1 MFHPVQ
7 RLCPA
12 MAFAALLT
20 ACAGGGGGEGGAE
33 GSEGAGHEA
42 GGDGGGGVASGGFES
57 DGQSLGLVESIVL
70 TPDEAY
76 AGLLND
82 TEIAVSYDPE
92 GNRFVGRVRNEA
104 ATPVCDVRPAVELDD
119 WQLVASAAPDGEAH
133 VIDGLRPFDIA
144 EFEFAL
150 ASETEFSEWVAVVE
164 TFGCASAP
172 SGTGG
177 GGEGSG
183 EHGGGGGEHGGGGE
197 GSGEGGEG
205 SGEGSEGGGEGGEG
219 GEDAPTTPIL
229 EATSGTFGQ
238 AQYHFLFDTV
248 HMAFRGTVQNPTPQP
263 ICGSKTEIHM
273 GIGGMQ
279 VVELGP
285 TIPVDLPPGAT
296 MKVVMT
302 SPAHMPDTY
311 SVHPEYSTCP

>member
-1 MFHPVQ
+1 MFPGIR
-7 RLCPA
+7 RLCTVV
-12 MAFAALLT
+12 ALAVLVG
-20 ACAGGGGGEGGAE
+20 CGGGGGGEGGGE

-42 GGDGGGGVASGGFES
+42 GGDGGDGGVAGGGFET
-57 DGQSLGLVESIVL
+57 DGQSLGLVESLIL
-70 TPDEAY
+70 MPDEAY

-82 TEIAVSYDPE
+82 TEIAVSYDAP
-92 GNRFVGRVRNEA
+92 GNRFVGRLRNEA
-104 ATPVCDVRPAVELDD
+104 AVPVCDVRPAVELDG
-119 WQLVASAAPDGEAH
+119 WQLVASAAPDGA
-133 VIDGLRPFDIA
+133 VFSVDGLRPYDTA

-150 ASETEFSEWVAVVE
+150 APQTEFSEWVAVVE

-177 GGEGSG
+177 GGEGAG

-197 GSGEGGEG
+197 GSGEGGGEG
-205 SGEGSEGGGEGGEG
+205 SGEGNEGGGDG

-229 EATSGTFGQ
+229 EAAFGTFGQ
-238 AQYHFLFDTV
+238 AEYHFLFDAV
-248 HMAFRGTVQNPTPQP
+248 HMAFRGTVHNPSPQP

-273 GIGGMQ
+273 GIGGTQ

-285 TIPVDLPPGAT
+285 TIPIDLPPGGA

-311 SVHPEYSTCP
+311 AVHPESSTCP